1 MAVGILITEGLQSC
15 MGVIGFI
22 KAHLIP
28 LGACSPLDLPSPEK
42 SPASEANSPLFPK
55 TVIFVGEKTLGK
67 LPKLAVSLQ
76 GSLHDSLIL

>member
-15 MGVIGFI
+15 IGVVGFI

-28 LGACSPLDLPSPEK
+28 LGACSPLDLPSPKK

-55 TVIFVGEKTLGK
+55 NRHICGRKDFRETSKACGLFAGVV
-67 LPKLAVSLQ
+67 A
-76 GSLHDSLIL
+76 